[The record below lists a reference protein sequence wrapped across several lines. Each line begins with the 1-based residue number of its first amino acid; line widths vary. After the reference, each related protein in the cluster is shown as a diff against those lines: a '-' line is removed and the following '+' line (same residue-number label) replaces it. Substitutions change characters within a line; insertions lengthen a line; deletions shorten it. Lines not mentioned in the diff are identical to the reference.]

1 MSPFNVS
8 PRFWNVWGVLLLI
21 LLVVPVMALL
31 LRRWLWVR
39 KSPLV
44 GETLIKQTVTKPSF
58 PGIDPADYATAVE
71 QQTALD
77 RLSQL
82 PQFRRLNNGTL
93 IDWGSGA
100 CIEAC
105 DCPLPPL
112 PHLMISWSPR
122 RAQGIVSKSGLAHYV
137 AYQERVAAVL
147 LARPQFLN
155 ESDETGEAH

>member
-8 PRFWNVWGVLLLI
+8 PHFWNVWGVLLLI
-21 LLVVPVMALL
+21 LLVVPVMVLL
-31 LRRWLWVR
+31 LRRGLSAR
-39 KSPLV
+39 KSPLAD
-44 GETLIKQTVTKPSF
+44 ETLIKPPVTKPLF

-82 PQFRRLNNGTL
+82 PQFRRQSDGTL
-93 IDWGSGA
+93 IEWGSGVR
-100 CIEAC
+100 IEAC
-105 DCPLPPL
+105 DCPLPPV

-122 RAQGIVSKSGLAHYV
+122 RAQGIVSKSGLAHYL

-155 ESDETGEAH
+155 ESDESGEAH